1 MANTADV
8 FYAYKKLLGVG
19 ILYSYFQSKDWMPLN
34 DRWYKYCPSFILL
47 LVQFLKIKFR
57 P

>member
-19 ILYSYFQSKDWMPLN
+19 ILYSYFQSRDWMP
-34 DRWYKYCPSFILL
+34 
-47 LVQFLKIKFR
+47 LVQFLKIKFC